1 DKFDGSVGFAIDGG
15 IKDAAHIRHL
25 TAEHN
30 SPMPVIDIAHQ
41 HLITARAIHAK
52 QAAQGKENFKT
63 LDWSGL
69 VAGPRVAAGLD
80 AFDSQ
85 KVSCTSFDASKRIL
99 NVFFVSMRTS

>member
-1 DKFDGSVGFAIDGG
+1 
-15 IKDAAHIRHL
+15 
-25 TAEHN
+25 
-30 SPMPVIDIAHQ
+30 MPVIDVAHQ
-41 HLITARAIHAK
+41 HLITARAIHAN

-85 KVSCTSFDASKRIL
+85 KVSAPSFNASQRSL
-99 NVFFVSMRTS
+99 SSCLRQHANVVRPEKIDDDE

>member
-1 DKFDGSVGFAIDGG
+1 MYPNLCLITALS
-15 IKDAAHIRHL
+15 HIRRL

-30 SPMPVIDIAHQ
+30 SPMPVIDVAHQ
-41 HLITARAIHAK
+41 HLITARAIHAN
-52 QAAQGKENFKT
+52 QVAQGKETFKT

-85 KVSCTSFDASKRIL
+85 KVGAPSFNAHRRISNSWFISTPML
-99 NVFFVSMRTS
+99 